1 MKNKK
6 LRKEIILFIVFLL
19 LGLFLL
25 PFLIYLIGYMVFGD
39 YAGGGFTDLYK
50 DLYIRI
56 SRIDPVAWF
65 IILSPYLIWI
75 SLRQTLSL
83 YRKRKNY
90 QDKNTTVN

>member
-6 LRKEIILFIVFLL
+6 LRKEIILFIVFLFF
-19 LGLFLL
+19 GLFLL
-25 PFLIYLIGYMVFGD
+25 PFLIYLIGD

-50 DLYIRI
+50 DFYTRI
-56 SRIDPVAWF
+56 SHVDLVAWF
-65 IILSPYLIWI
+65 IFLSPYLIWI

-90 QDKNTTVN
+90 RDKNTTVN

>member
-6 LRKEIILFIVFLL
+6 LRKEIILFIVFLFF
-19 LGLFLL
+19 GLFLL
-25 PFLIYLIGYMVFGD
+25 PFLIYFIGYMVFGD

-56 SRIDPVAWF
+56 SHVDLVAWF
-65 IILSPYLIWI
+65 IFLSPYLIWI

-90 QDKNTTVN
+90 RDKNTTVN

>member
-6 LRKEIILFIVFLL
+6 LRKEIILFIVFLFF
-19 LGLFLL
+19 GLFLL

-50 DLYIRI
+50 DLYTGV
-56 SRIDPVAWF
+56 SHIDPVAWF

-90 QDKNTTVN
+90 RDKNTTVN